1 MRVGAQ
7 FCGSAVVRDAIQPCR
22 TVRYLADSL
31 NEQRSQREPAA
42 ASATFSAP
50 TGANPLD
57 DLRLA
62 VVRALAAAPVILVVD
77 GALGSDAV
85 RLCEL
90 VRACVRAR
98 MRACV
103 RARCLTDETF
113 RGRRP
118 VCPYGKQWLH
128 V

>member
-1 MRVGAQ
+1 MRLY
-7 FCGSAVVRDAIQPCR
+7 RR
-22 TVRYLADSL
+22 TVLRQCSRARCHSAARAAHCQVPRRLAGGTLSTHRYLADSL

-42 ASATFSAP
+42 AGAALSAP
-50 TGANPLD
+50 AAANPLD

-90 VRACVRAR
+90 VRVR
-98 MRACV
+98 V
-103 RARCLTDETF
+103 RDA
-113 RGRRP
+113 
-118 VCPYGKQWLH
+118 
-128 V
+128 

>member
-1 MRVGAQ
+1 LINPTCASRVRYQSHLRRFRCGAVVRVGAQ

-90 VRACVRAR
+90 VRVR
-98 MRACV
+98 V
-103 RARCLTDETF
+103 RNA
-113 RGRRP
+113 
-118 VCPYGKQWLH
+118 
-128 V
+128 